1 MRNIIL
7 LFIAMY
13 LPADALAQVDGN
25 NKAIDVK
32 YRRSSLHTILL
43 ESEKFPFKD
52 TVIEAYYKAP
62 FPDKYNDQT
71 IDEKSLDPSL
81 YGDIRLKDVD
91 YPTVLNNYFTQN
103 KVASKLVA
111 KWFNRQPNGAFD
123 MSLIADRGF
132 YNASEME
139 SSIAQKSVRGTAAL
153 ADAGEELIGNTFVV
167 VSKLNFVSN
176 EAAAKVVQIGAY
188 VAADQLSNYFL
199 TIAAKKA
206 ADIIYNKMKEGY
218 SVWCTSY
225 LFRLAWNE
233 EIANTF
239 YSDYWMDGKA
249 VDPARRSKFNHSDL
263 FKLEY
268 VGSEKSTILITYSLT
283 EKRSAEKYVSEA
295 TVRSVD
301 AVYAKLQ
308 KKYDIFKTKTPLY
321 TGYPITAKIGT
332 KEGLEGGERFEV
344 MEQQIDEQGRTK
356 YVRKGIITVD
366 KNQIWNNKFS
376 LAEVNTE
383 SQQPATLDRTYF
395 KGSGEYYPGMLIRQ
409 IK

>member
-13 LPADALAQVDGN
+13 LSADALAQVDGN

-139 SSIAQKSVRGTAAL
+139 ASIAQKSVRGTAAL

-188 VAADQLSNYFL
+188 VAADQLSNYLL